1 MTDTTNTPAQAPAP
15 AQIDPAR
22 DADRA
27 YVIAPENRDLFVR
40 TGRQVIAACN
50 TQLRI
55 ERWLSLYEE
64 MLRSVRDF
72 AEAHADRVAE
82 CYAVPRGTKTAPRF
96 VPRTDSF
103 DFDLADD
110 LADLEFDFQAR
121 FSNLLGW
128 IEVGQVPGWELDRFI
143 DLNAAQR
150 IYPAPAPGAGTDG
163 R

>member
-1 MTDTTNTPAQAPAP
+1 MTDTTKTPPQTLGST
-15 AQIDPAR
+15 QIDHAR

-72 AEAHADRVAE
+72 AEAHAERVAE
-82 CYAVPRGTKTAPRF
+82 CYAVPRGTKTALRF
-96 VPRTDSF
+96 VPKSDSF
-103 DFDLADD
+103 DFDLAGD

-143 DLNAAQR
+143 DLAAAQR
-150 IYPAPAPGAGTDG
+150 IYPALVVRSDTDG
-163 R
+163 H